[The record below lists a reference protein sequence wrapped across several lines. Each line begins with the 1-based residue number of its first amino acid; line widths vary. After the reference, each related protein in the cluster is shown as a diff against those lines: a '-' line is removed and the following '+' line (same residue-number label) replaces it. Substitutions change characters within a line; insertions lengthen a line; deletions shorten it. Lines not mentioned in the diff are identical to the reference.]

1 MSGMV
6 VVVVT
11 GVASLS
17 VAGLTANRFLQ
28 QNRQRARRRARR
40 RQHDAE
46 ALANWKA
53 LQDRQSRRN

>member
-53 LQDRQSRRN
+53 LQDRQSRRS